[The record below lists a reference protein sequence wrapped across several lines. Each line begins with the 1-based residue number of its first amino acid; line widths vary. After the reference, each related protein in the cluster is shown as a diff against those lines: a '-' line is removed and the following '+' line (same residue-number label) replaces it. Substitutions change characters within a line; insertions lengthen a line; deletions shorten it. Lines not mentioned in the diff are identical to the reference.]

1 MTPPRLL
8 LVVLVLT
15 ALTAVGTGVVQAGD
29 GRPPSGGVGAG
40 GVAAGRAETGH
51 VVVRHR
57 GAPTDPGAAALAVL
71 RNWDVRRSA
80 AWARGDAAAAGPLYT
95 AGSAAGRRDRAM
107 LRRYAERGLRV
118 RGLRMQ
124 VLEASLLARSAG
136 RIVLDVTDRV
146 AGGVV
151 VGPGVRARLP
161 TDRAT
166 RRIVVL
172 RRVAGEWRVAAVRAQ
187 A

>member
-15 ALTAVGTGVVQAGD
+15 ALTAVATGAVQTGD
-29 GRPPSGGVGAG
+29 GCPAPGGVDAD
-40 GVAAGRAETGH
+40 R
-51 VVVRHR
+51 VVRHP
-57 GAPTDPGAAALAVL
+57 GASTDPGAAALAVL
-71 RNWDVRRSA
+71 RAWDVRRAA
-80 AWARGDAAAAGPLYT
+80 AWADGDAAAVGSLYT
-95 AGSAAGRRDRAM
+95 PGSDAGRGDRAM

-124 VLEASLLARSAG
+124 VIEVSLRSRSVG

-151 VGPGVRARLP
+151 VGPGVRTRLP

-172 RRVAGEWRVAAVRAQ
+172 RRVAGEWRVDAVRAQ